1 MLRRDTEGCNSG
13 CSSNYIFRLVKRT
26 VWVEDQYI
34 AEPEWVSFGNKMLLD
49 SGLLLDG
56 GDGLCDRRSAGR
68 EGCHGCNSPLPI
80 HSTHTI
86 TLWCQRREHAKTM
99 MPIILTANIKLVAIN
114 YLVC

>member
-1 MLRRDTEGCNSG
+1 MTAEKDVQVARKKGRGG
-13 CSSNYIFRLVKRT
+13 WGT

-86 TLWCQRREHAKTM
+86 TLLCQRREHAKTM